1 MEKRKPFGD
10 ITNLSLSGRT
20 ETPPPP
26 PAPSGKKKQGCNLE
40 FLDEKKD
47 NFTLTKPRKP
57 DQIEKDTDDVA
68 VDSSSKVVLT
78 VPLIRSNNQSLLQG

>member
-10 ITNLSLSGRT
+10 ITNLSLSGSGSGAFTNSSPNARPRT
-20 ETPPPP
+20 ETTPPP

-47 NFTLTKPRKP
+47 DFTLTKPRKP

-68 VDSSSKVVLT
+68 VDSSSKVV
-78 VPLIRSNNQSLLQG
+78 

>member
-10 ITNLSLSGRT
+10 ITNLSLSGSGSGAFTNSSPNARPRT
-20 ETPPPP
+20 ETTPPP

-47 NFTLTKPRKP
+47 DFTLTKPRNP
-57 DQIEKDTDDVA
+57 DQIEKKTED
-68 VDSSSKVVLT
+68 VDSSSKVV
-78 VPLIRSNNQSLLQG
+78 

>member
-10 ITNLSLSGRT
+10 ITNLSLSGSGAGAFTYSSPDAKPRT

-26 PAPSGKKKQGCNLE
+26 PAASGKKKQGCNLE

-47 NFTLTKPRKP
+47 DFTLTKPKQP

-68 VDSSSKVVLT
+68 VDSSSKVV
-78 VPLIRSNNQSLLQG
+78 